1 MYYVV
6 ECASDMRLDQLTRH
20 DNGGC
25 YRLLLH
31 RGEQW
36 RPVGELEAA
45 QSECHAVAN
54 YCDVTALVAD
64 KATKD
69 AFLQELRTATVLHIG
84 AIDKRSSLKCRLL
97 CFNLKIRSRYR
108 TLCQRLMKLHMF
120 EVILIHV

>member
-1 MYYVV
+1 MHYVV
-6 ECASDMRLDQLTRH
+6 ECASDMRVDQLTRH

-84 AIDKRSSLKCRLL
+84 AIDKRSSMSSAL
-97 CFNLKIRSRYR
+97 FQFENSFTISY
-108 TLCQRLMKLHMF
+108 TLSAF
-120 EVILIHV
+120 DEVTHV